1 MNDEQAQ
8 RTSPVPFTPTTDIEP
23 ARVNTHVTFDPGKIY
38 PPEPAAYSVPA
49 EIEPEKP
56 KTKRLARLGRLS
68 KKAVYLLLVGVVV
81 VTFFTKNNYRS
92 ITAISQAAIQAPQQT
107 ATTAVPFTYNFQ
119 GVSYAVTPLFNY
131 QLYGMVVSRHD
142 YISDD
147 SSLADNQLFPTDLC
161 MIWGQNLTSGVYRES
176 STTFTQFDR
185 FCNWQWQGDTQVI
198 NEDAS
203 NNHLMFTSGAVKR
216 QLQGIGSGDQIKITG
231 QLVDV
236 ETITP
241 NVPPKK
247 FVSRHS
253 STTRT
258 DSGDGAC
265 EDILVSSIVVL
276 QKNSNLAKTL
286 YRFCLPTLGL
296 LIVLNVVFWWLKAN
310 RSKKP

>member
-1 MNDEQAQ
+1 
-8 RTSPVPFTPTTDIEP
+8 
-23 ARVNTHVTFDPGKIY
+23 
-38 PPEPAAYSVPA
+38 
-49 EIEPEKP
+49 
-56 KTKRLARLGRLS
+56 
-68 KKAVYLLLVGVVV
+68 
-81 VTFFTKNNYRS
+81 
-92 ITAISQAAIQAPQQT
+92 
-107 ATTAVPFTYNFQ
+107 
-119 GVSYAVTPLFNY
+119 
-131 QLYGMVVSRHD
+131 
-142 YISDD
+142 
-147 SSLADNQLFPTDLC
+147 
-161 MIWGQNLTSGVYRES
+161 
-176 STTFTQFDR
+176 
-185 FCNWQWQGDTQVI
+185 
-198 NEDAS
+198 
-203 NNHLMFTSGAVKR
+203 MFTSGAVKR